1 MNGPLSKGIFR
12 SANKQT
18 KPIDTT
24 NNLMK
29 IKHILTCAAIIAL
42 AGLTVWYQE
51 SDNITQ
57 FTASAPSKAILESRK
72 VTSPNEPMMVSGKL
86 RVEIDSGTTTAE
98 VPESDPHWKV
108 AYEEAKKQRE
118 NLAKK

>member
-1 MNGPLSKGIFR
+1 
-12 SANKQT
+12 
-18 KPIDTT
+18 
-24 NNLMK
+24 MK